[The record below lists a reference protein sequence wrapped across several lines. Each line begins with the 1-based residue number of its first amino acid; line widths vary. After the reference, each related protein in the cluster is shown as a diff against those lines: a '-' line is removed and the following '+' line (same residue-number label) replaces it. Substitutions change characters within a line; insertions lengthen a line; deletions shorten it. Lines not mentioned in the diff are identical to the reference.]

1 MQVWCSVYSVP
12 RSDDS
17 TFIAV
22 FDPQTNEKKMQY
34 TKLESRVSIILPVN
48 NTVSVNVRQ
57 CGTYVGV
64 AITSQCSILLS

>member
-48 NTVSVNVRQ
+48 NTVSK
-57 CGTYVGV
+57 
-64 AITSQCSILLS
+64 CSIPLSQLQRVYIIIRDSCHL